1 MQQTVSDRIRLRMSE
16 LNISQADLVRFTGA
30 SRGTVSGWFNGTNSP
45 SAKHLDS
52 VCRALKTNAQWLL
65 AGSSTQNYQ
74 NELTFEN
81 FDNVKPCKTPLRV
94 IPVLDFVQAGL
105 WREVVYDGVNPKGET
120 CTTYQGTDPK
130 AIFSLIID
138 GMSMAPEFM
147 PGDQIIVDAA
157 KKPVPGSLVVA
168 QELQHGSALTT
179 FKKYR
184 VIGVNEHGVDIVEL
198 VPLNSDFPTYN
209 SLQIEISIIGVVVQH
224 HREFKY

>member
-1 MQQTVSDRIRLRMSE
+1 MDTAERINLRMKE
-16 LNISQADLVRFTGA
+16 LGLSQADLIRSTGA
-30 SRGTVSGWFNGTNSP
+30 GRATVHGWVQATNKP
-45 SAKHLDS
+45 SAKHIGALS
-52 VCRALKTNAQWLL
+52 KALKTTPEWLL
-65 AGSSTQNYQ
+65 DGVGESTITNSS
-74 NELTFEN
+74 EK

-105 WREVVYDGVNPKGET
+105 WREVVYDGVNTKGET
-120 CTTYQGTDPK
+120 CTTYQGTDSK

-184 VIGVNEHGVDIVEL
+184 VIGVNEHGVDIIEL
-198 VPLNSDFPTYN
+198 VPLNPDFPTYN
-209 SLQIEISIIGVVVQH
+209 SSQIDISIIGVVVQH
-224 HREFKY
+224 HRDFKY